1 MAGACL
7 RVRAARYPVLAMA
20 TRKVNLMLDEELVRR
35 ARLKDADALGKSDL
49 EVVQD
54 ALAFYLGLRAL
65 EEARAQGAV
74 DAQEADGPVVREGSD
89 SPSGA

>member
-1 MAGACL
+1 L
-7 RVRAARYPVLAMA
+7 RVRAARYPVLAM
-20 TRKVNLMLDEELVRR
+20 TVRKVNLMLDEELVRR
-35 ARLKDADALGKSDL
+35 ARRQDADALGKSDI

-54 ALAFYLGLRAL
+54 ALTFYLGLRAL

-74 DAQEADGPVVREGSD
+74 DAQEADGLAVQESSG

>member
-1 MAGACL
+1 MAA
-7 RVRAARYPVLAMA
+7 
-20 TRKVNLMLDEELVRR
+20 RKVNLMLDEELVRR

-49 EVVQD
+49 EVVED
-54 ALAFYLGLRAL
+54 ALTLYLGLRVV

-74 DAQEADGPVVREGSD
+74 DAQEADRLARAHAPG

>member
-1 MAGACL
+1 
-7 RVRAARYPVLAMA
+7 MA

>member
-1 MAGACL
+1 M
-7 RVRAARYPVLAMA
+7 RVRVARYPVLAMTA
-20 TRKVNLMLDEELVRR
+20 RKVNLMLDEELVRR
-35 ARLKDADALGKSDL
+35 ARRRDADALGKSDL

-54 ALAFYLGLRAL
+54 ALTFYLGLRAL

-74 DAQEADGPVVREGSD
+74 DAQEADGLAVQESSG